1 MDRKTFIKCCCLGAC
16 SVAVLGVEQSA
27 AQTGG
32 DKFIEKT
39 HRWIADM
46 MRALERHLDEK
57 TRLRIMEAQGR
68 ACYAWFDDNVSHVS
82 ARYRGDL
89 DKLIAAIRSSV
100 GDANC
105 RRESNT
111 IFFNYG
117 ASPEAKRVDR
127 RECLCPLVAA
137 VSGPLSPTFCAC
149 SVGYVKE
156 MFERVAGK
164 PADVQLLESLK
175 RGGKQCRFKI
185 TM

>member
-1 MDRKTFIKCCCLGAC
+1 MDRKTFIKSCCLGAC

-27 AQTGG
+27 AQTAG
-32 DKFIEKT
+32 DKFVEKT

-46 MRALERHLDEK
+46 MRALDQHLDEK

-68 ACYAWFDDNVSHVS
+68 ACYASYDDASHES
-82 ARYRGDL
+82 AQFRGDM
-89 DKLIAAIRSSV
+89 DKFLASLQSHA
-100 GDANC
+100 GEANV
-105 RRESNT
+105 RRQGNIVHFSYPPSAGGT
-111 IFFNYG
+111 R
-117 ASPEAKRVDR
+117 K
-127 RECLCPLVAA
+127 CLCPLVAA
-137 VSGPLSPTFCAC
+137 ASGPLSPTFCAC